1 MSTDASRK
9 PIPSN
14 PEITEL
20 EGAPEME
27 MLDTGDR
34 PTLELP
40 PIRLHDAAPMSE
52 YQRYIKQL
60 EEHHGWSDVS
70 LIENCFLMGE
80 EVGELFK
87 SVRKV
92 KGFYDQAEAPTEERA
107 ELVAN
112 VGEEIV
118 DVLNYLLAIANRL
131 DIDVER
137 AFIEKNTKN
146 LSRSWKA

>member
-14 PEITEL
+14 PEITEMD
-20 EGAPEME
+20 EPEIE
-27 MLDTGDR
+27 VVDTGDR

-40 PIRLHDAAPMSE
+40 PIRLHESAPMSE

-60 EEHHGWSDVS
+60 EEHHGWSDVN

-87 SVRKV
+87 AVRKV
-92 KGFYDQAEAPTEERA
+92 KGFFDQAEAPPEERT

-118 DVLNYLLAIANRL
+118 DVMNYLLAIANRL

-146 LSRSWKA
+146 LSRSWKS

>member
-14 PEITEL
+14 PEITEMD
-20 EGAPEME
+20 EPEIE
-27 MLDTGDR
+27 VVDTGDR

-40 PIRLHDAAPMSE
+40 PIRLHESAPMSE

-60 EEHHGWSDVS
+60 EEHHGWSDVN

-87 SVRKV
+87 AVRKV
-92 KGFYDQAEAPTEERA
+92 KGFFDQAEAPLEERT

-118 DVLNYLLAIANRL
+118 DVMNYLLAIANRL

-146 LSRSWKA
+146 LSRSWKS